1 MSKKILLSILDL
13 AVVNDSDTASNALQR
28 TKILA
33 QHADKLGYE
42 RFWVAEHHNMAHI
55 ASSATAILIGFLAA
69 NTEKIRVGSGG
80 IMLPNHAPLIIAEQF
95 GTLQLLYNG
104 RIDLGLGRA
113 PGTDQLTAQAIR
125 SDFFEQAQHFPRNV
139 RELQR
144 YFSASNSTAK
154 VRAFPGEGV
163 DVPIWILG
171 SSTESAA
178 LAAAS
183 GLPYAFAGH
192 FAPRQMYQ
200 AFEVYK
206 SNFIPSVHLSSPKVM
221 ACVNAVA
228 ADTNEEAELLS
239 SSLLQMFRNLVTNN
253 RKGLQKPV
261 ANFVDQMSEEE
272 RFHVGQMT
280 ACSFVGDK
288 ASITKQLKE
297 FIDYTGA
304 DEIMI
309 TSPIYDMDAKLH
321 SMDIMKTVIDRINE

>member
-55 ASSATAILIGFLAA
+55 ASSATSILIGYLAS
-69 NTEKIRVGSGG
+69 NTERIRIGSGG
-80 IMLPNHAPLIIAEQF
+80 IMLPNHAPLVIAEQF
-95 GTLQLLYNG
+95 GTLQLLHNG

-125 SDFFEQAQHFPRNV
+125 TDFFEQAQHFPRNV

-144 YFSASNSTAK
+144 YFSSSNATAK

-206 SNFIPSVHLSSPKVM
+206 SNFIPSVHLSRPKIM

-239 SSLLQMFRNLVTNN
+239 SSLLQMFRNLVTNS
-253 RKGLQKPV
+253 RKGLQEPV
-261 ANFVDQMSEEE
+261 ENFVDQMSEEE

-280 ACSFVGDK
+280 ACSFVGD
-288 ASITKQLKE
+288 AANITKQLKE

-309 TSPIYDMDAKLH
+309 TSPIYDLDAKLH
-321 SMDIMKTVIDRINE
+321 SLDIMKKVIENINA

>member
-1 MSKKILLSILDL
+1 MSKIIPISILDL
-13 AVVNDSDTASNALQR
+13 AVVNDSDTATNALQR
-28 TKILA
+28 TKELA
-33 QHADKLGYE
+33 QYADKLGYE

-55 ASSATAILIGFLAA
+55 ASSATAILIGYLAS
-69 NTEKIRVGSGG
+69 NTERIRIGSGG
-80 IMLPNHAPLIIAEQF
+80 IMLPNHAPLIVAEQF
-95 GTLQLLYNG
+95 GTLQLLHNG

-144 YFSASNSTAK
+144 YFSSSNSTGK

-163 DVPIWILG
+163 EVPIWILG

-206 SNFIPSVHLSSPKVM
+206 ENFIPSVHLSRPKVM

-261 ANFVDQMSEEE
+261 PNFVDQMSEEE

-280 ACSFVGDK
+280 ACSFVGDE

-297 FIDYTGA
+297 FINYTGA

-309 TSPIYDMDAKLH
+309 TSPIFDQQAKLRNLE
-321 SMDIMKTVIDRINE
+321 IMKSVIDTINQ

>member
-1 MSKKILLSILDL
+1 MSKIIPISILDL
-13 AVVNDSDTASNALQR
+13 AVVNDSDTATNALQR
-28 TKILA
+28 TKELA
-33 QHADKLGYE
+33 QYADKLGYE

-55 ASSATAILIGFLAA
+55 ASSATAILIGYLAS
-69 NTEKIRVGSGG
+69 NTERIRVGSGG
-80 IMLPNHAPLIIAEQF
+80 IMLPNHAPLIVAEQF
-95 GTLQLLYNG
+95 GTLQLLHNG

-144 YFSASNSTAK
+144 YFSNSNSTAK

-206 SNFIPSVHLSSPKVM
+206 ENFIPSVHLSSPKVM

-288 ASITKQLKE
+288 ESITNQLKE

-321 SMDIMKTVIDRINE
+321 SMDIMKTVIDSINE

>member
-55 ASSATAILIGFLAA
+55 ASSATAILIGYLAS
-69 NTEKIRVGSGG
+69 NTERIRVGSGG

-95 GTLQLLYNG
+95 GTLQLLHNG

-144 YFSASNSTAK
+144 YFSNSNSTAK

-206 SNFIPSVHLSSPKVM
+206 ENFIPSVHLSSPKVM

-288 ASITKQLKE
+288 ESITNQLKE

-321 SMDIMKTVIDRINE
+321 SMDIMKTVIDSINE